1 MRPSPLTVLLGA
13 LLLAAGLCTPVG
25 AAPLEYHVGLYS
37 SYEYTDNYR
46 GTAHDEEGESIFE
59 VGPSAQVIYTSG
71 ISRLDLSGR
80 LTRSFHQEFSDD
92 DSTEVL
98 LDSSYTRTTQTDTLL
113 FGYGYTRTNRTTVLS
128 DVTGVSRI
136 QTARFNYTRTFTSRT
151 SGGIGYTYSQEDNEE
166 EEDLVSHGVTANL
179 SQQLTELTA
188 LRITGGYASYR
199 YDSMGDEFDPD
210 GTGDTW
216 TARGGLSLERTMT
229 RKLTMSVDGEYEHE
243 AQEDDE
249 TPDSDITSAFLTGRY
264 AFTPAT
270 RLMLSGGYSWL
281 TMEDMDSE
289 QSYAARGEL
298 RSESP
303 SGTITLRVSREYVA
317 EFTTDRYGVYEAR
330 SAYLTWEW
338 FLLRDLTLTT
348 NITYEERNPVSGT
361 EVSDLEGQEEDYSG
375 LISLRWNP
383 VRYLIITPGY
393 ERYEQHHEY
402 TDTEKENRYRVVV
415 EVRY

>member
-1 MRPSPLTVLLGA
+1 MKPSFLTVLRGA
-13 LLLAAGLCTPVG
+13 LLLAAAFCTPVG

-37 SYEYTDNYR
+37 SYEYTDNYH
-46 GTAHDEEGESIFE
+46 GTAHDEQGESIFE

-71 ISRLDLSGR
+71 ISRVDFNGR
-80 LTRSFHQEFSDD
+80 LARSLHQEFSDD
-92 DSTEVL
+92 DSTEIL
-98 LDSSYTRTTQTDTLL
+98 LDSSYTRTAQASTLL
-113 FGYGYTRTNRTTVLS
+113 LGYGFTRTNRTTVLS

-136 QTARFNYTRTFTSRT
+136 QTARFNYTRVFTSRT
-151 SGGIGYTYSQEDNEE
+151 SGGMGYTYYQEDNEE
-166 EEDLVSHGVTANL
+166 EEDLVTHGVTANL
-179 SQQLTELTA
+179 NQQLTERTVA
-188 LRITGGYASYR
+188 RITGGYSNYR
-199 YDSMGDEFDPD
+199 YDSIGDVFDPD

-216 TARGGLSLERTMT
+216 TARGGLSLERSMT
-229 RKLTMSVDGEYEHE
+229 QKLTLSVDGEYEHE
-243 AQEDDE
+243 AQEDDV

-264 AFTPAT
+264 AFSPST

-289 QSYAARGEL
+289 QSYAVRGEL
-298 RSESP
+298 RNENP
-303 SGTITLRVSREYVA
+303 YGIITLRISREYVA

-330 SAYLTWEW
+330 SAYLTWERS
-338 FLLRDLTLTT
+338 LLRDLTLTS
-348 NITYEERNPVSGT
+348 NITYEERTPVSGT
-361 EVSDLEGQEEDYSG
+361 ESSFLDGEEKDYSG